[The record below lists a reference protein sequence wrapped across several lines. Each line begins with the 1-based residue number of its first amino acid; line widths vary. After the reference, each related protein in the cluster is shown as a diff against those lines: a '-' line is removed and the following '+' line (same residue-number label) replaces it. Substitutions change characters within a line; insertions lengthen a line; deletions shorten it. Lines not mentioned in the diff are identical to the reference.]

1 LVTGKILLYLAAP
14 CHLNPDIQKI
24 VVVVFSKHNI
34 LRIGSKNF
42 MKYIIEE
49 PRDEMIDELENY
61 EGFLIVDEKRH
72 EIHKQ

>member
-1 LVTGKILLYLAAP
+1 LVTAKILLYLAAP

-24 VVVVFSKHNI
+24 VVFSKHNI

-49 PRDEMIDELENY
+49 PRDEMIDELENN